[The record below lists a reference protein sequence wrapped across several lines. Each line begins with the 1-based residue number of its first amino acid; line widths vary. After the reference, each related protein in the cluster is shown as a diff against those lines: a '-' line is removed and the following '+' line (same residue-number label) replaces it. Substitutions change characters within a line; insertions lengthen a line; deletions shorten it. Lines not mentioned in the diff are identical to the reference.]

1 MEPHYAFRFVALERT
16 DGKAPTRVQ
25 IMRDGNLGWLGF
37 ENMELNEKSAQNVID
52 HFDKAGVDLPIDY
65 HHATVKEEEGKTD
78 KAPAAGWI
86 KAGSLEYIPGDGL
99 YGDVTWNPE
108 AKAEIEAEEYK
119 YLSPVVLSNK
129 EDEIVL
135 LHSVALTNRPRT
147 TDQIELLQAA
157 ELLDA
162 AVTGKG
168 DLTVPKPAKLKVV
181 TAQEPTG
188 EPAPL
193 PAVDET
199 QKLLAD
205 LIAVMQEAGLTVA
218 DEAPLAEVLMVA
230 IDAVKGAE
238 VKEPEEA
245 PGEEVAADAGMP
257 EASATAPC
265 AEAGTS
271 AAAATVPCKTAE
283 SAEVCALRV
292 KAEAYDKMNERVK
305 VLEAE
310 ASKKRVDELIEA
322 EVAAGRILPDDT
334 KMIAAARGLAA
345 SDEKQFKLIYSAM
358 APVCEPGRVV
368 SPTAADKKEAQ
379 KGDRAKLIAASTE
392 QWSTDGAGKFGDKLR
407 YYVGAALDEAG
418 EPDLNDAEIEQLE
431 KVEA

>member
-1 MEPHYAFRFVALERT
+1 MEPHYAFRFIALERE

-65 HHATVKEEEGKTD
+65 HHATVKEETGKTD

-86 KAGSLEYIPGDGL
+86 KAGSLEYIKGDGL
-99 YGDVTWNPE
+99 YGEVTWNPE
-108 AKAEIEAEEYK
+108 AAKEIEAEEYK
-119 YLSPVVLSNK
+119 YLSPVVLSNE

-135 LHSVALTNRPRT
+135 LHSMALTNRPRT
-147 TDQIELLQAA
+147 KDQIELLKAA
-157 ELLDA
+157 EFLA
-162 AVTGKG
+162 ATGIG
-168 DLTVPKPAKLKVV
+168 DITVPTTKKLKTVA
-181 TAQEPTG
+181 AQDVPIE

-199 QKLLAD
+199 QKLLSDVIAELQAAGITIAD
-205 LIAVMQEAGLTVA
+205 
-218 DEAPLAEVLMVA
+218 DAPLVEVLMAV
-230 IDAVKGAE
+230 IEAVKGVE
-238 VKEPEEA
+238 VKEPEEV
-245 PGEEVAADAGMP
+245 EEVVADA
-257 EASATAPC
+257 ATPATKTVAPTPAAAPC
-265 AEAGTS
+265 A
-271 AAAATVPCKTAE
+271 KTAE

-310 ASKKRVDELIEA
+310 AGKKRVDELVEA
-322 EVAAGRILPDDT
+322 EIAAGKILPDDT
-334 KMIAAARGLAA
+334 KMIAAARGLANA
-345 SDEKQFKLIYSAM
+345 DETRFKLVYGAM

-368 SPTAADKKEAQ
+368 SPTASDKKEAQ
-379 KGDRAKLIAASTE
+379 KTSRAKLIAASAE
-392 QWSTDGAGKFGDKLR
+392 QWSTDGAGKYGDKLR

-418 EPDLNDAEIEQLE
+418 EPDLNKAEIEQLE
-431 KVEA
+431 KVGA